1 MTTTK
6 LELCLHFEVT
16 QDTHG
21 LPSYGSYRMSFVPL
35 LEISNRGIS
44 SVHCTKHSHSTLE
57 WRHNGHD
64 GVSNHRRLDC
74 LFKRLFRRRSKKTS
88 KLRVT
93 DLCEGNSPGTGTGEF
108 PGDRCIPG
116 EFPGTG
122 EFPVNSRGPV
132 NSQRKWPVTRK
143 IVLFDDVIMHL
154 SYSPVC
160 LTGHLTWDVEWEGPL
175 SSWLLTSMRSWV
187 WITAWG
193 SSEPVTFWSSMAD
206 WIMNALEKVIL
217 KMLIRRSSTQI
228 W

>member
-6 LELCLHFEVT
+6 LVLCLHFEVT

-21 LPSYGSYRMSFVPL
+21 LPSCGSYPVSFVTL
-35 LEISNRGIS
+35 LEISDRGIS
-44 SVHCTKHSHSTLE
+44 SVHCTTHSHSTLD

-74 LFKRLFRRRSKKTS
+74 LFKRLLRRRSNETS
-88 KLRVT
+88 KPRVT
-93 DLCEGNSPGTGTGEF
+93 DLCEGKSPGT
-108 PGDRCIPG
+108 
-116 EFPGTG
+116 
-122 EFPVNSRGPV
+122 V

-143 IVLFDDVIMHL
+143 IVSFDDVIMHL

-175 SSWLLTSMRSWV
+175 SSWLLTSMKSWV

-193 SSEPVTFWSSMAD
+193 SSEPVTFWSNKAG
-206 WIMNALEKVIL
+206 WIMNALERVIS